1 MLPLF
6 MRSRSMRSTGFAPL
20 IGDDARVLIL
30 GSLPGK
36 RSLREQQYYAH
47 PQNSFWRIMA
57 QLVQIDP
64 ANSYAE
70 RCSALKENRIALWDV
85 LASAHRAG
93 SLDSAIEVAGARK
106 NDFAGLLNEN
116 QGIRLIC
123 FNGRKSR
130 ELFDRLVVE
139 DLPSA
144 DNFQL
149 VNLPSS
155 SPAHAAMKF
164 DMKLKHWSVVG
175 RFLVEAKF

>member
-1 MLPLF
+1 MLLRF
-6 MRSRSMRSTGFAPL
+6 MGPGRMKSTGFAPL

-36 RSLREQQYYAH
+36 RSLREHQYYAH
-47 PQNSFWRIMA
+47 PQNSFWRLMA
-57 QLVQIDP
+57 QLLHIDP
-64 ANSYAE
+64 VNSYVD
-70 RCSALKENRIALWDV
+70 RCNALKENRIALWDV
-85 LASAHRAG
+85 LVSAHRAG

-130 ELFDRLVVE
+130 EFFDRLVVE
-139 DLPSA
+139 ELPSA
-144 DNFQL
+144 SNFQL

-155 SPAHAAMKF
+155 SAAHAAMNF
-164 DMKLKHWSVVG
+164 DEKLKHWSVVG
-175 RFLVEAKF
+175 RFLAESKC